1 MMTNRNT
8 KLPQDLA
15 QNEGIINWFEGLR
28 RQLLESN
35 QRALVLLTGP
45 RNWCLQSASSVMAGD
60 GVLLSNDTTLQQA
73 VVFSKAHK
81 LLGQEVD
88 CVVFDLFSGIN
99 SDVLCMAAGLLC
111 SKGVLILIA
120 PADLDLGDDP
130 YGCWQS
136 RQASSAEF
144 LRYLLDQWSG
154 CANFFRIIPD
164 QALPAIGE
172 LPCSPEASFSE
183 GLTEDQHGVMQQLEH
198 WSRDASKSFAL
209 LTADRG
215 RGKSTILG
223 KFANSLKTD
232 ARIVV
237 TAASRVQ
244 VKILWQ
250 QLDDQTGVVFMAP
263 DEIIRSRPRID
274 LLVIDEAAMLPA
286 SMLQQCMEY
295 AQKTLLATTTGGYEG
310 TGQGF
315 LLKFIAGFDT
325 EQLLNLQLNQAVRW
339 GQNDLL
345 EQCINDAMVLSP
357 PPPRPYQQPQQLSF
371 EQISRTQ
378 LNSDR
383 QLLSEVYGLLV
394 SAHYRTR
401 PSDLRQLMEDENQLL
416 LLARDGTA
424 VLAVLLLNR
433 EGGFDLALSEQVLM
447 GRRRP
452 QGHLLAQ
459 MMTAQAGVKH
469 FCHYQGYRVQRIA
482 VEQNYRRMGLGKK
495 LIQMASDLVVN
506 EQLDYLGSSF
516 ALDPANAAFWKSCG
530 FQLMHLSAGQGKSSG
545 RQTVAVL
552 KTQQQELSAQIQTMH
567 NRLQQDLPLLLLT
580 YANAMY
586 WKDVLA
592 LLKLANFACK
602 ISPQDDEIIRAFAYG
617 FYGLDYALT
626 ALQRFLVSNA
636 SALSRLDSSTQRIMI
651 EKLLLNYS
659 WQRVLCY
666 SEFSG
671 RKPLLQYLRENIRI
685 LYEYTN
691 TP

>member
-15 QNEGIINWFEGLR
+15 QNEGIINWFEGLK
-28 RQLLESN
+28 RQLLKSN
-35 QRALVLLTGP
+35 QRALLLLTGP
-45 RNWCLQSASSVMAGD
+45 REWCLQSCSYFAAGHR
-60 GVLLSNDTTLQQA
+60 VLLSNDTTLQQA
-73 VVFSKAHK
+73 IAFSKADK

-88 CVVFDLFSGIN
+88 CVAFDLFSGIN
-99 SDVLCMAAGLLC
+99 SDVICMAAGLVR
-111 SKGVLILIA
+111 SQGVLILIA
-120 PADLDLGDDP
+120 PQDLDISNDP
-130 YGCWQS
+130 YGCWQG

-144 LRYLLDQWSG
+144 LHYLLDQWSG
-154 CANFFRIIPD
+154 CANFFRITPG
-164 QALPAIGE
+164 QALPTIGD
-172 LPCSPEASFSE
+172 LPHSPEASFSE
-183 GLTEDQHGVMQQLEH
+183 GLTVDQHQAIQQLAC
-198 WSRDASKSFAL
+198 WSRDSSKPYAL

-223 KFANSLKTD
+223 KFANNLKNA
-232 ARIVV
+232 ARVVV
-237 TAASRVQ
+237 TAASRLQ

-250 QLDDQTGVVFMAP
+250 QLDDQSEVTFMAP
-263 DEIIRSRPRID
+263 DEIIRTRPVID
-274 LLVIDEAAMLPA
+274 MLLIDEAAMLPA
-286 SMLQQCMEY
+286 SLLQQCMQY

-315 LLKFIAGFDT
+315 LLKFIAGFDA
-325 EQLLNLQLNQAVRW
+325 EQILSLQLKQAVRW

-345 EQCINDAMVLSP
+345 EQCINDAMLLSP
-357 PPPRPYQQPQQLSF
+357 PQPRPYQQPQQLSF
-371 EQISRTQ
+371 EQIGRTQ
-378 LNSDR
+378 LNSDL
-383 QLLSEVYGLLV
+383 QLLREVYGLLV

-459 MMTAQAGVKH
+459 MITAQAGVKH

-482 VEQNYRRMGLGKK
+482 VEPNYRRKGLGKK
-495 LIQMASDLVVN
+495 LIQMASELVVS
-506 EQLDYLGSSF
+506 EQLHYLGSSF

-530 FQLMHLSAGQGKSSG
+530 FQLLHLCAGQGKSSG

-552 KTQQQELSAQIQTMH
+552 KTEQQDLTDPIQALH

-580 YANAMY
+580 YANTMY

-592 LLKLANFACK
+592 LLRLANFTYKNSA
-602 ISPQDDEIIRAFAYG
+602 QDDEIIRAFAYG

-636 SALSRLDSSTQRIMI
+636 NGLSRLDSNTQRIII

-659 WQRVLCY
+659 WQRVLSY
-666 SEFSG
+666 SEFCG
-671 RKPLLQYLRENIRI
+671 RKPLLQNLRDNIRI